1 MPAQDGFFATLGGML
16 GEGLRA
22 IVAGIKWLLGGLGGL
37 GGALADFYAGLA
49 GAMGMSPSI
58 FNLVLLALGLMFL
71 WGAVKALLRRSILG
85 FLFWL
90 FMTLLVLGGLVD

>member
-1 MPAQDGFFATLGGML
+1 MPAGEGFFASLGGML
-16 GEGLRA
+16 GEALRSL
-22 IVAGIKWLLGGLGGL
+22 VAGLKWLLGGFASALG
-37 GGALADFYAGLA
+37 DFYSGLA

-71 WGAVKALLRRSILG
+71 WGAVKALLRRSIIG

-90 FMTLLVLGGLVD
+90 FMALLVLGGLSG